1 MTKKTEEG
9 FNRMVEVTKKALNIE
24 QNQNQIQQSN
34 NMQYSTQSAQYYDSN
49 SVNQPLIQNNQ
60 GYYQP
65 LHNLNQ
71 QLNET
76 QQQGNIE
83 VNHPTSG
90 STSANNSTPYPK
102 QI

>member
-1 MTKKTEEG
+1 
-9 FNRMVEVTKKALNIE
+9 MVEVTKKALKIE
-24 QNQNQIQQSN
+24 QNKNQVQQSS

-65 LHNLNQ
+65 LQNINQ
-71 QLNET
+71 QPNET

-83 VNHPTSG
+83 VNNPTSG
-90 STSANNSTPYPK
+90 SNSANNSTPNPK